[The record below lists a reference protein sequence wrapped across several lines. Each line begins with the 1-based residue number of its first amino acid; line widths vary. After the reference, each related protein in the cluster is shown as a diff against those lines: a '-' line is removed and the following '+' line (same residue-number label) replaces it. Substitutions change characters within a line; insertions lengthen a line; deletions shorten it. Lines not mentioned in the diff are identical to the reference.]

1 MSVKIGLVGEPN
13 VGKSTFFSAATQ
25 NEAEIGDFPFT
36 TVKPNL
42 GMTFFT
48 VKCPDTEIGAHCNP
62 REGYCENGI
71 RYVPV
76 QVIDV
81 PGLIE
86 GASEGR
92 GMGNEFLDAV
102 RDVDAIVLIVDVS
115 SGSVDEIRKSIELVT
130 NEIKKWFADRI
141 YSDWDHF
148 SRRSEAAGERREVA
162 LRRKLALFGI
172 SEKKIAEILETE
184 FFPARLSIW
193 TIDDAYNLAS
203 SILKHAKPIVY
214 AGNKGDRIDAGAIER
229 ITGSI
234 PDIHIVSAE
243 YELAVKRARNAGLID
258 SVLTGFNVIGGN
270 QKQREALAMI
280 DRWFRTPHVIRIH
293 DLIEKV
299 VKEILHYI
307 VVYPVY
313 DENKWTDKAGNILPD
328 AYVMIQGSTALDL
341 AFKVHTDIGEGFIRA
356 INGRT
361 KMILGRDY
369 VLKDSDVIKIVSR
382 K

>member
-13 VGKSTFFSAATQ
+13 VGKSTFYSAATQ

-48 VKCPDTEIGAHCNP
+48 VRCPDSEIGSHCNP

-71 RYVPV
+71 RHIPV

-102 RDVDAIVLIVDVS
+102 RDVDAIVLIVDIS
-115 SGSVDEIRKSIELVT
+115 SGSIENIKNSINLVM

-148 SRRSEAAGERREVA
+148 SRRSEATGERREIA
-162 LRRKLALFGI
+162 LRRKLSLFGVP
-172 SEKKIAEILETE
+172 EKKISEILEAE

-193 TIDDAYNLAS
+193 TMEDAYNLAS
-203 SILKHAKPIVY
+203 AILKYAKPVVY
-214 AGNKGDRIDAGAIER
+214 AGNKGDKVDAETIRKIIE
-229 ITGSI
+229 TI
-234 PDIHIVSAE
+234 PDMYVVSAE
-243 YELAVKRARNAGLID
+243 YELAVKRARNAGMID
-258 SVLTGFNVIGGN
+258 SVLTGFKITGGN
-270 QKQREALAMI
+270 QRQREALEMI
-280 DRWFRTPHVIRIH
+280 DRWFRTPGVVRIH
-293 DLIEKV
+293 DLVEKV
-299 VKEILHYI
+299 VKNLLHYI

-313 DENKWTDKAGNILPD
+313 DENKWTDKAGNVLPD
-328 AYVMIQGSTALDL
+328 AYVMVEGSTALDL
-341 AFKVHTDIGEGFIRA
+341 AFRVHTDIGEGFIRA

-369 VLKDSDVIKIVSR
+369 VLKDSDVIKIIS
-382 K
+382 KK